1 VVDVSVSEKY
11 AAAYGLGAATSR
23 VMCIR
28 NRKSLHSHTFRKPLR
43 KFDEYFRH
51 YLLFENCKTFFS
63 ILTYMEFLP
72 NAVF

>member
-1 VVDVSVSEKY
+1 
-11 AAAYGLGAATSR
+11 
-23 VMCIR
+23 
-28 NRKSLHSHTFRKPLR
+28 LR

-63 ILTYMEFLP
+63 ILTSMEFLP